1 MPWYTSLLIENAR
14 RTGYLGIKET
24 TTEIA
29 SSFVSRGA
37 SAKRTERWRGWQ
49 EKGVIKER
57 SQLKLLQ
64 DHSIKR
70 QLLRPRRWSLRN

>member
-14 RTGYLGIKET
+14 GTGYLGIKET

-37 SAKRTERWRGWQ
+37 SAKRTEDGR
-49 EKGVIKER
+49 KKE
-57 SQLKLLQ
+57 
-64 DHSIKR
+64 
-70 QLLRPRRWSLRN
+70 

>member
-37 SAKRTERWRGWQ
+37 SAKRTEDGR
-49 EKGVIKER
+49 KKE
-57 SQLKLLQ
+57 
-64 DHSIKR
+64 
-70 QLLRPRRWSLRN
+70 